1 MISFGTQSFMQVTTQ
16 KLSSKYVLQS
26 KSYNKMDSNN
36 TTDVI
41 PLCYTWKN
49 CICFGAPLNISSVGK
64 DFSLTIQ
71 LHVFSLVMVLALVIL
86 C

>member
-1 MISFGTQSFMQVTTQ
+1 
-16 KLSSKYVLQS
+16 
-26 KSYNKMDSNN
+26 MDSNN
-36 TTDVI
+36 TTDVS

-49 CICFGAPLNISSVGK
+49 CICFGVHLNISSVGE

-71 LHVFSLVMVLALVIL
+71 LQVFSLVMVLALVVL